1 MPTATCRVVS
11 PLVFFSEV
19 GLGRTL
25 KFPLIR
31 SLPVL
36 PGKVWYLLAGPA
48 PVVREGCVPG
58 SLSGLSCMV
67 RIGFQEKTGLPAQQ
81 LYGLLALSPEGA
93 EAWGLLL
100 PSLTLG
106 CWAWIPL
113 GPMMLACFLSLPAI
127 SLWAQEAQLGIQ
139 DQLAFQASV
148 SCQAP
153 VSCPCELAWACMVH

>member
-11 PLVFFSEV
+11 PLVFFFRGETWENPQVPTYTVSSSPARESLISV
-19 GLGRTL
+19 GRTSTCGQRGL
-25 KFPLIR
+25 CAR
-31 SLPVL
+31 LPAWSFLYGQDWL
-36 PGKVWYLLAGPA
+36 PG
-48 PVVREGCVPG
+48 
-58 SLSGLSCMV
+58 
-67 RIGFQEKTGLPAQQ
+67 KTGLPAQQ

-113 GPMMLACFLSLPAI
+113 EPMTLACFLSLPAI